1 VETTYGVLC
10 DLYDQGRDHI
20 WGFYIRN
27 QARPTWLARP
37 ENRVDVLVGN
47 PPWLSYRYMP
57 DTMQSVFQRRAKE
70 RKLWMGG
77 ARGRTTQQDL
87 SAFFVA
93 RSVELYLRV
102 GGQFGFVMPRAVLS
116 RQTYGA
122 FREGDWS
129 SVAASVFADFGTPWD
144 LKDVRPAPFPVP
156 SSVLFGERS
165 TAASALGEAVIAF
178 AGKPA
183 VGMGDGQLTQSAAIV
198 EAVTGE
204 ESASVYK
211 ERFRD
216 GAIMYPRML
225 IMVTSSTSGPLGVP
239 QGRQAVT
246 SRKTSLDK
254 PPWKSLP
261 PQEGVVESIFV
272 HPALLGES
280 FGPFRVFSTLQSVI
294 PYDGTR
300 LLDGSDERIDRY
312 PGLADWWR
320 NAETIWTAH
329 RSSEKRTLLE
339 QLDYM
344 HQLSAQFPT
353 SSIRV
358 VYTKAGNTLCAAIVD
373 DPATVI
379 DHKLYW
385 APINSI
391 DEARYLTAILN
402 APVLTEMVR
411 PYQSVGAFGPR
422 DFDKYVWQLPIPD
435 FEPTSS
441 AHTGLVALALEAEQ
455 AAEAVDLEAASGFQA
470 ARKLIRTALVEAGIA
485 NGLDAAV
492 TALVSTGTSSSVAEA

>member
-1 VETTYGVLC
+1 
-10 DLYDQGRDHI
+10 
-20 WGFYIRN
+20 
-27 QARPTWLARP
+27 
-37 ENRVDVLVGN
+37 
-47 PPWLSYRYMP
+47 
-57 DTMQSVFQRRAKE
+57 
-70 RKLWMGG
+70 
-77 ARGRTTQQDL
+77 
-87 SAFFVA
+87 
-93 RSVELYLRV
+93 
-102 GGQFGFVMPRAVLS
+102 
-116 RQTYGA
+116 
-122 FREGDWS
+122 
-129 SVAASVFADFGTPWD
+129 
-144 LKDVRPAPFPVP
+144 
-156 SSVLFGERS
+156 
-165 TAASALGEAVIAF
+165 
-178 AGKPA
+178 
-183 VGMGDGQLTQSAAIV
+183 MGDGQLTQSAAIV

-379 DHKLYW
+379 DHKRYW